1 MSLKGFAKRTGSLF
15 KSRWVVTTIGLIAL
29 AVLLW
34 FGGPLVAIAG
44 VEPLASPVVRLLIIL
59 LIAIGWGV
67 SNMLTKARQKNRDKA
82 AVNSLLNGDED
93 EQQDVIAKRDIEILR
108 KRMQQALEILKSSSF
123 SKGRDVNQLPWYML
137 IGPPGSGKTTALH
150 NSGLEFPLKEK
161 MGADSIEGIG
171 GTRQCDWWFTNKAV
185 LIDTAGRYTTQ
196 DSHSTQD
203 SQAWQG
209 FLGLLRKYRPQR
221 PINGV
226 LMFVSMA
233 DLLTQTR
240 TERNIHARAI
250 KQRVQELQNQLGMSF
265 PVYIVFTKAD
275 LIAGF
280 SEFFDDLSKEEMEQV
295 WGMTFG
301 VEAEDPEKGVVA
313 EFNKEFHSI
322 VQRLNQRLNSR
333 LQFEHDLERRTL
345 IYEFPKQLRLLQS
358 AADDFL
364 KEIFSPNAFE
374 QSPMLR
380 GVYIASATQEGV
392 PIDRVMAQL
401 GNGFGLS
408 EPALRRQTGEGKG
421 YFIKRLLEDVV
432 FPEQSLASVNQFH
445 EQKHRWIRQG
455 ALAVASVTSLVL
467 LGSWF
472 NSYQWNKAL
481 TDGSAEAI
489 SHYKEVSGGE
499 LSEDN
504 DVVSLATA
512 LTILRD
518 MPAGFTN
525 QLPEDG
531 PKNMGLYQG
540 DKLGQPAS
548 SAYKRALDGYFTN
561 YLVKALKTEMVVNA
575 DHRDYL
581 YETLK
586 SYLMLFQPEH
596 FDSEQVKSWFALYFD
611 RKLPGDI
618 NSDIRQELAEHLDN
632 LLLQG
637 FRAQMDRQSVAD
649 ARELLMATPL
659 AERAYQRLKRE
670 FTKSHI
676 PDFRLN
682 DVLGSDSLGVIR
694 RTSGAP
700 LHEGIPG
707 LYTYKGFHGIFLV
720 ENGRIIKR
728 LMEDSWVYGDELDFV
743 NDEGSSSLAD
753 QVQEKY
759 LRDYVY
765 QWQELLNDIEVR
777 PVTNVDQGLYIT
789 KILAGPEQP
798 IQSIINGAK
807 ENMRLTKLPISD
819 NAKAAGEVAGNAA
832 EIAFSQKKSRLSR
845 LLPDE
850 MPQVDIDL
858 PGKEVESVFKDYL
871 KVEAAQ
877 LDEISVS
884 MRKLYHYIEQLSAP
898 GAMPSQAYVHQL
910 NSKKG
915 DELKTSLR
923 RLKKDLPH
931 PFADWLSNLSG
942 QTTQIFAQGTKEHIN
957 EAWETIVLAEYLRAI
972 KGKYPINK
980 RSSKD
985 VKLKDFE
992 KFFGYGG
999 TMDKFFNDYLAHFVN
1014 TRKSPWTFKRNIG
1027 LDSKVLDTFQR
1038 AQRIRKAFFEPG
1050 SRTLRIEFGL
1060 KPVFLDR
1067 HITHFMFEMDGQEL
1081 SYRHG
1086 PTRTKQFVWP
1096 GERDQL
1102 QTRMIFTPPNGGL
1115 PVNTTFDGAWSWF
1128 RLLDDAAKNRPK
1140 TKKDKILH
1148 LALQGNNARI
1158 ELQPNSVISPFWN
1171 KELEKFRCPMSL

>member
-1 MSLKGFAKRTGSLF
+1 MSLKGIVKRSGAMLS
-15 KSRWVVTTIGLIAL
+15 SRWVVTTLGLVAL
-29 AVLLW
+29 AILLW
-34 FGGPLVAIAG
+34 FGGPLIAIAG
-44 VEPLASPVVRLLIIL
+44 SEPLASPVVRLLIIL

-67 SNMLTKARQKNRDKA
+67 SNYLSINRKKMQNKE

-93 EQQDVIAKRDIEILR
+93 QQQDAVAQRDIEILR
-108 KRMQQALEILKSSSF
+108 KRMQQALEILKSSKF

-150 NSGLEFPLKEK
+150 NSGLEFPLKES
-161 MGADSIEGIG
+161 MGVDSIEGIG

-196 DSHSTQD
+196 DSHVAQD

-233 DLLTQTR
+233 DLLTQTK

-250 KQRVQELQNQLGMSF
+250 KQRVQELQNQLGMMF
-265 PVYIVFTKAD
+265 PVYVVFTKAD

-295 WGMTFG
+295 WGMTF
-301 VEAEDPEKGVVA
+301 ETLAEDPEKGVVSN
-313 EFNKEFHSI
+313 FNKEFHSI
-322 VQRLNQRLNSR
+322 VQRLNQRMNSR

-392 PIDRVMAQL
+392 PIDRVMTQI
-401 GNGFGLS
+401 GSGFGLS

-445 EQKHRWIRQG
+445 EKKHRWIRQG
-455 ALAVASVTSLVL
+455 TLALASAASLIL
-467 LGSWF
+467 LALWF
-472 NSYQWNKAL
+472 SSYQWNKEL
-481 TDGSAEAI
+481 TDSSAEAI
-489 SHYKEVSGGE
+489 ALYKDVTGGE
-499 LSEDN
+499 LTSDN
-504 DVVSLATA
+504 DIVSMTTA

-518 MPAGFTN
+518 MPAGFSN
-525 QLPEDG
+525 AIPEDG

-540 DKLGQPAS
+540 EKLGQPAS
-548 SAYKRALDGYFTN
+548 AAYSRALNSHLTS
-561 YLVKALKTEMVVNA
+561 YLVNALQTEMVVNS

-586 SYLMLFQPEH
+586 SYLMLFMPEH
-596 FDSEQVKSWFALYFD
+596 FDGPQVRSWFALYFE

-618 NSDIRQELAEHLDN
+618 NKEIRDELSQHLDN
-632 LLLQG
+632 LLQQG
-637 FRAQMDRQSVAD
+637 IRAQIDHQTVAD
-649 ARELLMATPL
+649 ARQLLMATPL
-659 AERAYQRLKRE
+659 AERAYQRLRSE
-670 FTKSHI
+670 FIQSHI

-682 DVLGSDSLGVIR
+682 DVLGSDSMGVIR
-694 RTSGAP
+694 RKSGVP

-720 ENGRIIKR
+720 ENSRIIKR
-728 LMEDSWVYGDELDFV
+728 LMEDSWVYGDDLDFINGEV
-743 NDEGSSSLAD
+743 VSSLEK

-759 LRDYVY
+759 IRDYVY
-765 QWQELLNDIEVR
+765 AWQDFLSDIEVR
-777 PVTNVDQGLYIT
+777 PITSVDQGLYIT

-798 IQSIINGAK
+798 IQSIINAAQT
-807 ENMRLTKLPISD
+807 NLHLTKLPLSE
-819 NAKAAGEVAGNAA
+819 NAKAAADLAGNAA
-832 EIAFSQKKSRLSR
+832 DVALSQKKSRLSR

-850 MPQVDIDL
+850 IPSVEIEL
-858 PGKEVESVFKDYL
+858 PGKEVENVFKDYL
-871 KVEAAQ
+871 KVAPAQ
-877 LDEISVS
+877 LDQISAS
-884 MRKLYHYIEQLSAP
+884 MRKLYLYIEQLSVP
-898 GAMPSQAYVHQL
+898 GAMPSEAYVHQL

-915 DELKTSLR
+915 DELKIELR
-923 RLKKDLPH
+923 RLKKDLPD
-931 PFADWLSNLSG
+931 PISEWLSDLSR

-957 EAWETIVLAEYLRAI
+957 EAWETIVVSEYLRAL
-972 KGKYPINK
+972 KGRYPLNK
-980 RSSKD
+980 NSSKD

-999 TMDKFFNDYLAHFVN
+999 TMDKFFNDYLARFVN
-1014 TRKSPWTFKRNIG
+1014 TRKSPWTFKRNVG
-1027 LDSKVLDTFQR
+1027 LSSDALDIFQR
-1038 AQRIRKAFFEPG
+1038 AEKIRKAFFEPG
-1050 SRTLRIEFGL
+1050 SRTLKIEFGL

-1067 HITHFMFEMDGQEL
+1067 NISHFMFEVDGQEL

-1096 GERDQL
+1096 GERELL

-1128 RLLDDAAKNRPK
+1128 RLLDDAAKARPK
-1140 TKKDKILH
+1140 TKKDKVLH
-1148 LALQGNNARI
+1148 LAAQGNNARI
-1158 ELQPNSVISPFWN
+1158 ELLPNSALSPFWN
-1171 KELEKFRCPMSL
+1171 RDLEKFRCPMVL